1 MEALKTASEKYRFCP
16 PGAPWCAS
24 FPCQHSIF
32 STDEDYLAHMDDYVK
47 RHNHWVKVWSLF
59 LNRENLSTKVLKKYS
74 AKLDR
79 CQRVTDKRPQINEEI
94 QANIRMF
101 LGLPEPEKVILN
113 KEQLEQ
119 LERAGNREE
128 IIAELQRK
136 FEEPPDQDTR
146 DEQEFQG

>member
-24 FPCQHSIF
+24 FPCQHSIL
-32 STDEDYLAHMDDYVK
+32 STDEDYLAHMDDFIK
-47 RHNHWVKVWSLF
+47 RNNHWVKVWSLF
-59 LNRENLSTKVLKKYS
+59 RNRDNLSPQVLKKYS

-79 CQRVTDKRPQINEEI
+79 WCQRVTDKRPQIKEEI
-94 QANIRMF
+94 KANTRMF

-113 KEQLEQ
+113 KEQLE
-119 LERAGNREE
+119 RAANREE
-128 IIAELQRK
+128 RMAELQRE
-136 FEEPPDQDTR
+136 FEELLEQRTR